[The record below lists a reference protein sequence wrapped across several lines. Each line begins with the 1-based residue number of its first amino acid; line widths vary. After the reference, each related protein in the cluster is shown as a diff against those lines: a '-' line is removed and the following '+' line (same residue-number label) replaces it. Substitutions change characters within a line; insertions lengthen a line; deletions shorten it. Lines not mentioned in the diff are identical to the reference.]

1 MSLVTRYRTALA
13 SPGIPGGAGGPFLPL
28 GGGVM
33 AGDIDLNGNAV
44 TLDAAGTSRLYSLS
58 AGRWN
63 LDAAGVN
70 TLFSDQWRIFPQVE
84 VEMDTQDLDFGGGSN
99 MRMRW
104 DTAETVPLMK
114 IGVLRP
120 LYIGPFGDV
129 GQNRAAGSAPNSGIL
144 WRANDTTFA
153 NHISSR
159 HEGGNAYFNKG
170 DAGGEFRWQIGGV
183 SYIALDST
191 GPRIQVKQDM
201 RFDVGVGLDFVGA
214 ADVTSAASNA
224 TLNAAAGFNANL
236 SVGGAPFLV
245 ASGGSNELQCN
256 RQLDLNGNTFKANTS
271 SDVILPRVHD
281 AAAEP
286 TLTDGEMRFWW
297 DTVNSDMYLIIRR
310 SGTQYKIELT

>member
-1 MSLVTRYRTALA
+1 
-13 SPGIPGGAGGPFLPL
+13 
-28 GGGVM
+28 M
-33 AGDIDLNGNAV
+33 AGDIDMNGNAV
-44 TLDAAGTSRLYSLS
+44 TLDAAKTSRLYSAA

-63 LDAAGVN
+63 LDAGGVN
-70 TLFSDQWRIFPQVE
+70 TLRSDQWRLFPLTE
-84 VEMDTQDLDFGGGSN
+84 VEMDTNPLDFGDGSN

-153 NHISSR
+153 NHVSSR

-170 DAGGEFRWQIGGV
+170 DAGGEFRWQIGGI

-191 GPRIQVKQDM
+191 GPRVQMKQDL
-201 RFDVGVGLDFVGA
+201 RFDVGCGIDFVGA
-214 ADVTSAASNA
+214 ADVSSAASNA

-236 SVGGAPFLV
+236 SVGGGIFLW
-245 ASGGSNELQCN
+245 ADGGGNEIRCG
-256 RQLDLNGNTFKANTS
+256 RDFKLNGNTLNASSS
-271 SDVILPRVHD
+271 SDVLLPRIQD
-281 AAAEP
+281 AAVEP
-286 TLTDGEMRFWW
+286 TLTNGEMRYWW
-297 DTVNSDMYLIIRR
+297 DTVNSKMYLIIRR